1 MIIYKDFTFEA
12 AHKLPL
18 VPDTHKCSKLH
29 GHSFKVRISVE
40 DELSDLGWVIDYADI
55 KSACGPVIEV
65 LDHSYLNEVPG
76 LDNPTSENIAVWL
89 WNEIQPK
96 LAILSEIEVKET
108 CNTACIFRG
117 SLAPP
122 KKEIV

>member
-108 CNTACIFRG
+108 CNTGCIFRG
-117 SLAPP
+117 SLAPR
-122 KKEIV
+122 KKEIF

>member
-65 LDHSYLNEVPG
+65 LDHSYLNKVPG
-76 LDNPTSENIAVWL
+76 LDNPTSENIARWL
-89 WNEIQPK
+89 WNKIQPK
-96 LAILSEIEVKET
+96 LTILSEIEVKET
-108 CNTACIFRG
+108 CNTGCVYRG
-117 SLAPP
+117 
-122 KKEIV
+122 

>member
-40 DELSDLGWVIDYADI
+40 DELSDLGCVIDYADV
-55 KSACGPVIEV
+55 KSACGPVIEA
-65 LDHSYLNEVPG
+65 LDHSYLNKVQG
-76 LDNPTSENIAVWL
+76 LENPTSENIARWL
-89 WNEIQPK
+89 WNKIQPK
-96 LAILSEIEVKET
+96 LTILSEIEVKET
-108 CNTACIFRG
+108 CNTGCIYKG
-117 SLAPP
+117 
-122 KKEIV
+122 